1 MVIDVDIYIILMI
14 LLGPLISFNLYK
26 VDTTEKFGRYFIIA
40 FIFMLLEIVLLI
52 CHLMNCSL

>member
-14 LLGPLISFNLYK
+14 LLSPLISFNLYK
-26 VDTTEKFGRYFIIA
+26 VETTEKFGRYFIIA
-40 FIFMLLEIVLLI
+40 SIFMVLEIILLI